1 MPSNANTSHLSQ
13 PSGHIRTRL
22 RDHLRLARISNSPT
36 VVSNTLAGA
45 AIAGSL
51 SFSSDLVYVAL
62 AMVLFYTAGM
72 YLNDILD
79 YEIDLRQRAER
90 PLPTGAIAKT
100 EAWAVTVVL
109 FLAGLLLLGL
119 VGIRPMLAGV
129 VLIGAIALYDAWH
142 KGNPAGPF
150 LMGITRVLV
159 YVTAFLAFTSDVTW
173 LLVIWSAV
181 MLFYIAGLTSI
192 AKTEHGPSLSRYWPV
207 AALFPA
213 TAVAMIDGPSVLTG
227 LIALA
232 FNTWIF
238 YSLSFVYRKEGKSI
252 GGAIGRLIAGVA
264 LLDALVLASRDET
277 TGVVIAV
284 ICFGLTVFLQRYVRG
299 T

>member
-13 PSGHIRTRL
+13 PSGDIRTRL

-36 VVSNTLAGA
+36 VISNTLAGA

-51 SFSSDLVYVAL
+51 SLSSELVYVAL

-90 PLPTGAIAKT
+90 PLPTGPIAKT
-100 EAWAVTVVL
+100 EAWAVTVAL
-109 FLAGLLLLGL
+109 FLVGLLLLGL
-119 VGIRPMLAGV
+119 VGTRPMLAGI

-159 YVTAFLAFTSDVTW
+159 YVTAYLAFTGDVTW
-173 LLVIWSAV
+173 LLAIWSAV

-192 AKTEHGPSLSRYWPV
+192 AKAEHGPSLSRYWPV
-207 AALFPA
+207 VALFPA

-232 FNTWIF
+232 SNTWIV

-284 ICFGLTVFLQRYVRG
+284 ICFGFTVFLQRYVRG

>member
-1 MPSNANTSHLSQ
+1 MPSNANTSGLNHPAGDLA
-13 PSGHIRTRL
+13 TRL

-36 VVSNTLAGA
+36 VVSNALAGA
-45 AIAGSL
+45 ALAASL
-51 SFSSDLVYVAL
+51 VFNSTIVYVEI

-90 PLPTGAIAKT
+90 PLPTGAIAKS
-100 EAWAVTVVL
+100 EAWAVTVIL
-109 FLAGLLLLGL
+109 FLVGLLLLGL
-119 VGIRPMLAGV
+119 AGTRPMLAGV

-150 LMGITRVLV
+150 LMGFTRVLV
-159 YVTAFLAFTSDVTW
+159 YVTAFLAFSSDITW
-173 LLVIWSAV
+173 LLGVWSAV

-213 TAVAMIDGPSVLTG
+213 VAIALIDGFSALTT
-227 LIALA
+227 ALCVV
-232 FNTWIF
+232 FITWVV
-238 YSLSFVYRKEGKSI
+238 YCLSFVYRKEGKSI
-252 GGAIGRLIAGVA
+252 GGAIGRLIAGVS
-264 LLDALVLASRDET
+264 LLDALLLASRDET
-277 TGVVIAV
+277 TGVIIALG
-284 ICFGLTVFLQRYVRG
+284 CFALTIFLQRYVRG

>member
-1 MPSNANTSHLSQ
+1 MPSNVNSTRLTP
-13 PSGHIRTRL
+13 PSGDLRLRL

-36 VVSNTLAGA
+36 VVSNALAGA
-45 AIAGSL
+45 AIAASL
-51 SFSSDLVYVAL
+51 SFSSELVFVAI

-79 YEIDLRQRAER
+79 YDIDLRQRAER
-90 PLPTGAIAKT
+90 PLPTGAIARS

-109 FLAGLLLLGL
+109 FLIGLLLLGL
-119 VGIRPMLAGV
+119 AGIRPMLAGV

-159 YVTAFLAFTSDVTW
+159 YVTAFLAFTSEITW
-173 LLVIWSAV
+173 LLAIWSAV

-192 AKTEHGPSLSRYWPV
+192 AKTEHGPSLARYWPIV
-207 AALFPA
+207 ALFPA
-213 TAVAMIDGPSVLTG
+213 TGVAMIDGPSVLTAV
-227 LIALA
+227 IALA
-232 FNTWIF
+232 FNTWII
-238 YSLSFVYRKEGKSI
+238 YSLTFVYRKEGKSI

-277 TGVVIAV
+277 AGVVIAV
-284 ICFGLTVFLQRYVRG
+284 VCFGLTIFLQRYVRG